1 MRKNYK
7 RNKSML
13 ETALTALVFT
23 ATSIMIQETTNN
35 HREHHRESS
44 NDTFYTYNM
53 YATVTSPETA
63 KDMAVLSV
71 KLREAKAET
80 NDFTKCCLAKE
91 AARFA
96 KGKDTSVQV
105 YVIKELGEMASECDD
120 WFYRNQIL
128 GLIDYL
134 K

>member
-1 MRKNYK
+1 MRKNCK

-35 HREHHRESS
+35 HREHHRESG

-80 NDFTKCCLAKE
+80 NYFTKCCLAKE

-96 KGKDTSVQV
+96 KGKDTTVQV